1 MEKAYTVK
9 EVALKLECSKR
20 TVYRA
25 IWEKRLKVKR
35 KQEKQKYLI
44 SEKNLEKFQASIRG
58 RGKPAKGGK
67 PSLVDLQRLYVKE
80 QRSIRDIAGFLGCSK
95 DAVYR
100 ALQKY
105 EIGRR
110 PHTRESRLDKYSPK
124 DIRERIEK
132 EGIVKVA
139 EALGVSRQTLWEYL
153 KKKQS

>member
-9 EVALKLECSKR
+9 EVALKLGCNER

-25 IWEKRLKVKR
+25 IWKKRLKVKR

-44 SEKNLEKFQASIRG
+44 TEENFEGFQASIRG
-58 RGKPAKGGK
+58 RGKPAKGKK

-80 QRSIRDIAGFLGCSK
+80 QRSIRDIAELLGCSK

-100 ALQKY
+100 ALREY
-105 EIGRR
+105 GIETRS
-110 PHTRESRLDKYSPK
+110 HTRESKLDRYSPK
-124 DIRERIEK
+124 DIRKRVEK

-139 EALGVSRQTLWEYL
+139 GTLGISRQTLWEYL
-153 KKKQS
+153 KKSQV